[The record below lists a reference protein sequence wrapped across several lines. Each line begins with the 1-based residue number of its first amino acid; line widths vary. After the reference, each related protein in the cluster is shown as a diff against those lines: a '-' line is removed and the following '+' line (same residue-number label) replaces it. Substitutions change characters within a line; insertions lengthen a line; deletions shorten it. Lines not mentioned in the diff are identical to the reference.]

1 MARMPSPW
9 PRPFWYR
16 STSIGGDYAWL
27 IAGYLCSYVALDWVS
42 YLYPMAPP
50 LAITPW
56 NPQTGLSLA
65 LLVRSG
71 LRNAPWL
78 FVASLA
84 ADLLVRGPHLP
95 ALLAVVMSAL
105 PAAVYTVLAA
115 LLRGPFRFDPEFASL
130 RDATI
135 LVAAVAVGAG
145 LLAVG
150 FVGVLDL
157 AGFLPGVSFG
167 RSVAQFWIGDLIGIV
182 VMTPLLL
189 VFTRASAPS
198 LQVPLAETML
208 QAVLVVAALWLVFAS
223 HLFDE
228 LKLFY
233 VLFLPLMWIAM
244 RHGIEGTTVAT
255 LVIQVGLIVAMWL
268 GGYGA
273 GTVLEFQFLL
283 LAVAVTG
290 LFLGLTVSE
299 RRKIALQLRERQFE
313 LDRSLRLVGAS
324 ELASALAHEL
334 NQPLSAIGSYVRA
347 CQLMVGDGRHVPK
360 ALMDTMEK
368 VVVEVTR
375 AGNVV
380 HQLRD
385 FFRTGSGNLAPLKLR
400 ELLQGAVDAARPR
413 LERHH
418 VAWRIECPPAL
429 PDVLADRI
437 QVETVLH
444 NLIANAVD
452 ALTMTSDGPREVIV
466 AGDLDSPGFV
476 RISVADNGPGV
487 PRDITAQLFRPF
499 ATSKPQGMGLGL
511 AICRSIVEARGG
523 RLWLQPIERGSMFC
537 FTLPVDGAAQ

>member
-1 MARMPSPW
+1 MTHLAV
-9 PRPFWYR
+9 RPQGR
-16 STSIGGDYAWL
+16 TSVWL
-27 IAGYLCSYVALDWVS
+27 IGGYLCGYIALDWVS

-65 LLVRSG
+65 LLLRSG

-78 FVASLA
+78 FVASIA

-95 ALLAVVMSAL
+95 PLLTVVTSAM
-105 PAAVYTVLAA
+105 PAMVYTVLAA
-115 LLRGPFRFDPEFASL
+115 LLRGPFRLDPDFTTL

-157 AGFLPGVSFG
+157 AGFLPAVSFG
-167 RSVAQFWIGDLIGIV
+167 KSAAQFWIGDLIGIV
-182 VMTPLLL
+182 VTTPLLL
-189 VFTRASAPS
+189 VFTRAGALRLQIPPS
-198 LQVPLAETML
+198 EAMLQVG
-208 QAVLVVAALWLVFAS
+208 VVVATLWLVFGS

-233 VLFLPLMWIAM
+233 ILFLPLMWIAM
-244 RHGIEGTTVAT
+244 RHGIEGTTIAT
-255 LVIQVGLIVAMWL
+255 LIIQVGLIVAMWL

-273 GTVLEFQFLL
+273 GVVLEFQFLL
-283 LAVAVTG
+283 LAVAITG

-299 RRKIALQLRERQFE
+299 RREIAMQLRERQFE

-347 CQLMVGDGRHVPK
+347 CQLIIGGERDAPK
-360 ALMDTMEK
+360 ALKDTMDK

-385 FFRTGSGNLAPLKLR
+385 FFRTGSGHLVPVNVR
-400 ELLQGAVDAARPR
+400 ELLQSALDAARPR

-418 VAWRIECPPAL
+418 VAWRLECPPEL
-429 PDVLADRI
+429 PVVLADRI
-437 QVETVLH
+437 QVDTVLH

-452 ALTMTSDGPREVIV
+452 ALTMVGDGPREVV
-466 AGDLDSPGFV
+466 VSGATDSPRFV
-476 RISVADNGPGV
+476 RISVSDNGTGV
-487 PRDITAQLFRPF
+487 PQDITSQLFQPF
-499 ATSKPQGMGLGL
+499 ATSKPHGMGLGL
-511 AICRSIVEARGG
+511 AISRSIVEARGG
-523 RLWLQPIERGSMFC
+523 RLWLEPIERGSMFS
-537 FTLPVDGAAQ
+537 FTLPVDGAAG